1 MLRQETADQY
11 PQLVE
16 VLNQL
21 AGKITDDEMRQ
32 MNYDVNVEGENP
44 EQVATEYLKQAGL
57 L

>member
-1 MLRQETADQY
+1 MLRKETADQY

-21 AGKITDDEMRQ
+21 AGQITDDEMRQ
-32 MNYDVNVEGENP
+32 MNYDVNVDGANP
-44 EQVATEYLKQAGL
+44 EQLATTYLKKAGL